1 MRLNNASL
9 SLSAA
14 VLAFA
19 AATCWGT
26 NSSEANHVEPDH
38 TGPSYAGP
46 EVCSKCHKD
55 IAASQISTAMANTW
69 HGALAPSLPANFDQK
84 KVEGPDPVFQYEV
97 RRLAEGFEFSVVP
110 PHGPQT
116 VLLVEAIIGGKRH
129 GMSFLPRV
137 SQLDGIPLE
146 RPALIEGRYAYSPHG
161 SLVLSPGFPNQKPTD
176 FEDALGRVLSPSF
189 EKRCLTCHGQPD
201 TLGAGKHG
209 GVRCESCHGPA
220 GAHVNSMQGPN
231 RPPVIPENLTPA
243 KAMAVCAQCH
253 TGLSS
258 VNHADPLPGDLL
270 VSSQVPA
277 LRNSECFIQSGERV
291 SCTDCHDPHKDSVEV
306 ADTSVKTCLRCHSFA
321 NAQHAAI
328 CPVNAVSECVK
339 CHMPSIQS
347 NSFRLTD
354 HWIRVHPEQGIHAG
368 KQTDNLRSLVP
379 PKREYLQIIVADNRV
394 KAEGARQRLDKG
406 DSFYDVAHDTSI
418 DATAPGGGFI
428 GAVQLAEMDPRLAA
442 AAARLG
448 YGETTAIID
457 QGGRCIILHRLPR
470 DFRWDAGRFFE
481 GAVTLNEQGNRKA
494 ALEKDQEALKA
505 YPYFLRALVFMGTTL
520 GEAGRTDRAS
530 EILAFAVQSYPED
543 ASAQFDLALT
553 LVNQPAKQIMAFRR
567 AIELDPDIVA
577 AYESLGAAL
586 ASAGQLSNAIQV
598 FREGLTVDPLCA
610 MLYYDLGLALK
621 QQADRAGAKRA
632 FSLASKL
639 DPEIAARVA
648 RQ

>member
-19 AATCWGT
+19 AATCLGAY
-26 NSSEANHVEPDH
+26 SAEPDH
-38 TGPSYAGP
+38 TGPNYAGP

-69 HGALAPSLPANFDQK
+69 RGALAPSLPAIFDQK

-97 RRLAEGFEFSVVP
+97 RRLAEHFEFSVIP

-116 VLLVEAIIGGKRH
+116 VLPVEAIIGGERH
-129 GMSFLPRV
+129 GMSFLARI

-161 SLVLSPGFPNQKPTD
+161 SLVLSPGFLNEKPSD
-176 FEDALGRVLSPSF
+176 LEDALGRVLSPNF

-231 RPPVIPENLTPA
+231 RPPVIPEALTPA
-243 KAMAVCAQCH
+243 KATAACAQCH

-328 CPVNAVSECVK
+328 CPVNAASECIK

-354 HWIRVHPEQGIHAG
+354 HWIRVHPEQGIHSGKQQAG
-368 KQTDNLRSLVP
+368 KQSDNLRSLVP
-379 PKREYLQIIVADNRV
+379 PKSEYLQIIVADNRA

-406 DSFYDVAHDTSI
+406 DSFYDVAHDLSI
-418 DATAPGGGFI
+418 DPTAPGGGFI
-428 GAVQLAEMDPRLAA
+428 GAVQLAEMDSRLAA
-442 AAARLG
+442 AAVRLD
-448 YGETTAIID
+448 YGGTTAIID
-457 QGGRCIILHRLPR
+457 QGERCIILHRLPR
-470 DFRWDAGRFFE
+470 YFKWDANRLFE
-481 GAVTLNEQGNRKA
+481 EAVTLREQGNRKGA
-494 ALEKDQEALKA
+494 VEKDQEALKA
-505 YPYFLRALVFMGTTL
+505 YPYFLRALVFMGTTM
-520 GEAGRTDRAS
+520 GEAGRADQAS

-553 LVNQPAKQIMAFRR
+553 LVNEPAKQIMAFRR
-567 AIELDPDIVA
+567 ALELDPGMVA

-610 MLYYDLGLALK
+610 TLYYDLGVALK
-621 QQADRAGAKRA
+621 QQADTAGAKQA
-632 FSLASKL
+632 FSVASKL
-639 DPEIAARVA
+639 DPQIAARIK
-648 RQ
+648 